1 MGYGE
6 AAHRVQ
12 DLFLAGKRAEAI
24 AAVPNELADEIAL
37 VGPAERIR
45 DRLEIWKE
53 SPVKTL
59 LLGTQDPKALRLM
72 AELLL

>member
-1 MGYGE
+1 
-6 AAHRVQ
+6 V
-12 DLFLAGKRAEAI
+12 
-24 AAVPNELADEIAL
+24 AAVPSELADEIAL
-37 VGPAERIR
+37 VGPPERIR
-45 DRLEIWKE
+45 DRLEIWKA